1 MNSVVE
7 HWNPLVGERFGQEE
21 RLTVRLRGL
30 VRAYP
35 RSVGIVKEFLQNADD
50 AGATWLRVIWDDREH
65 PRERLPD
72 PRMAALQGP
81 ALLFVSDQVFRP
93 TDLDAIRRIGESS
106 KAALGP
112 KTGRFG
118 LGFNTAYNVTDHPS
132 FVSGPWAVAFDP
144 HHTSVSAEGQGT
156 GRRWALDD
164 LWRLAPDWLA
174 AFAAGGLQG
183 GDEDHP
189 ATIFRLPVRDAAQ
202 AAASDICD
210 EPFERAHFEQMLR
223 DLAESGDELLLFARN
238 VLDLRVEQVDAAGVH
253 RELLRITTVN
263 RDEVAAHRA
272 IGNAAVEGDIAENL
286 AIWRAA
292 PDELPATTYRH
303 TIAVEAPGRTER
315 RPWQVAAG
323 LFADSV
329 DELLGLNEAMVRLHE
344 KAIPWAGAAIRLED
358 RDEGGLVIATQRG
371 KLFCTF
377 PLADQP
383 EALPFHC
390 DACFDLDSSRRSIS
404 SDESAY
410 AETDR
415 VRAQWN
421 QALLRHAV
429 PQAAALAIAALVPEV
444 ASASLGR
451 FYALWPDLTRGE
463 EPWRT
468 LYVALVARLAEL
480 PLIRTRAGQAI
491 AWCTLLTSRL
501 APPLFGPD
509 LQEALRDDGLAL
521 PDPDLPARVIR
532 GVEAAGVRT
541 RRYRPAELRAW
552 LRLEEP
558 HGAPLAAAPRACL
571 RERAH
576 IVDLL
581 QFCLSDRKD
590 EIAGLPLALTCDGQV
605 RTFGQGE
612 PLFLADDATRH
623 IFAARSDRFID
634 AGVQQHT
641 RLQPCEPARLREA
654 NPAMAV
660 AWLAEDLSVQPGETI
675 AWDPAGDAPPNAVWL
690 ALVLRYLAERAST
703 ADAAT
708 LSTLALLPDRQ
719 GRLHR
724 AGDRTLLL
732 PGEDLDR
739 RLQAALDDLGVDLV
753 AGGPDVVAAVR
764 ALQLRH
770 PGPPAP
776 LTGPGLAARLAARRD
791 ALARLPGPSSERAAL
806 LDYLAAPRWLD
817 HYGPDE
823 LTVLRTLPLLRTCEG
838 RVISA
843 DTPGAHLAGGFRPPA
858 LVDVE
863 VELVDEGPGGRWR
876 AFLALLAVPELSL
889 GHFVADVLV
898 PAFASL
904 IPELQRAA
912 LLWLRDEVDLRD
924 LERASPTAVARL
936 RRAPLILAHDGRLRP
951 ACELH
956 AADGLDEHAALA
968 CRAATPNL
976 EFYGGDPTRWHA
988 LLRWLGVGDD
998 PPPSLLLQNLDL
1010 LLTRHADDP
1019 AGARGGLLALF
1030 TQVQRRWPGLDQTG
1044 AALLQAGL
1052 RQRAWL
1058 PARAIPGFA
1067 AATDRLYRPDE
1078 LYLPDDLERIAS
1090 QGPVFAGPPGP
1101 LAPDLCEAL
1110 GFRVASTAAI
1120 VAHLEQLRRR
1130 WAAADHGGVSAAD
1143 VESATAAIYAAL
1155 GDPSRELPQALLDS
1169 LSRRACVWDPER
1181 QRFWIPAH
1189 AFAVPVADL
1198 FGELRGHVPGATDEV
1213 RRGLTRIGR
1222 RPSPDVDDILAALEG
1237 IVTVEG
1243 EPLAA
1248 DDMALALR
1256 LLRRLHD
1263 RELTAETCRRVPV
1276 PTRAGPLRPAAD
1288 VRVDDAPWFSSRI
1301 PADAVAF
1308 VHPRVS
1314 AETIDQLG
1322 LRRLSTST
1330 REELAERPALSGDV
1344 DRQHFCRRLT
1354 EVIHDPAFVAGIAR
1368 ILVHQGTVPDGSL
1381 DLLSDLRIV
1390 ACDRLISQ
1398 LHIEGLE
1405 QPVGRAEVP
1414 VLADEDMSVV
1424 YVRGD
1429 PWDSLVVQISEAINR
1444 LLDGALHNLAHLEA
1458 ILRTAPED
1466 IVALLDQRRVPRL
1479 HDVHASAAAPV
1490 IASGTAPARELPSVL
1505 THDRVAAV
1513 EAGPTA
1519 PTVPDVIAAA
1529 IAAARASE
1537 RAAGREATVT
1547 RSNHPGYDL
1556 QVGEP
1561 GDPAARFIRVVGID
1575 GEWDRV
1581 AVELGASYYNAAR
1594 VFGRNFWLYV
1604 VEHALDPRRVK
1615 VHRIHDPVSR
1625 VARFVF
1631 DHRWQVQSE
1640 QHTAAADTH
1649 LGWFH
1654 VPPGGEPAVIS
1665 AVETIGMFIWL
1676 QVRLADGTTE
1686 RRFFK
1691 PNLDRLIP
1699 PTTREHADAPAYTG
1713 DAFH

>member
-1 MNSVVE
+1 ME
-7 HWNPLVGERFGQEE
+7 HSNPIVGERFGQEE

-35 RSVGIVKEFLQNADD
+35 RSLGIFKEFLQNADD
-50 AGATWLRVIWDDREH
+50 AGATCLRVVWDEREH

-93 TDLDAIRRIGESS
+93 ADLDAIRRIGESS
-106 KAALGP
+106 KATLGP

-132 FVSGPWAVAFDP
+132 FVSGAWVVAFDP

-156 GRRWALDD
+156 GRRWALADV
-164 LWRLAPDWLA
+164 RRHAPDWLA
-174 AFAAGGLQG
+174 AFAAGGLQ
-183 GDEDHP
+183 DDDADHP

-202 AAASDICD
+202 AAVSDICD
-210 EPFERAHFEQMLR
+210 EPFERAHFDQMLR
-223 DLAESGDELLLFARN
+223 DLGESGDELLLFARN

-253 RELLRITTVN
+253 RELLRITTLA

-272 IGNAAVEGDIAENL
+272 IGNAAVEGDIADNL
-286 AIWRAA
+286 AAWRLA

-303 TIAVEAPGRTER
+303 TLEVAAPGRTER

-329 DELLGLNEAMVRLHE
+329 GELLGLNEAMVRLHE
-344 KAIPWAGAAIRLED
+344 KAIPWAGAAIRLEH
-358 RDEGGLVIATQRG
+358 RDEAGAAIATQRG

-390 DACFDLDSSRRSIS
+390 NACFDLDAARRGIS
-404 SDESAY
+404 SDAAAY

-415 VRAQWN
+415 VRVAWN
-421 QALLRHAV
+421 HALLRHAV
-429 PQAAALAIAALVPEV
+429 PQAAAMAIAALVPEV
-444 ASASLGR
+444 AAAGLGR

-463 EPWRT
+463 APWHG
-468 LYVALVARLAEL
+468 LYLALVARLAEL

-501 APPLFGPD
+501 PPSLFGPD
-509 LQEALRDDGLAL
+509 MQDALRDDGLAL
-521 PDPDLPARVIR
+521 PDPELPARVIR
-532 GVEAAGVRT
+532 GAEAAGVRT

-552 LRLEEP
+552 LRGDGP
-558 HGAPLAAAPRACL
+558 VDAPLAASPRACL
-571 RERAH
+571 RERPH
-576 IVDLL
+576 IVDML

-590 EIAGLPLALTCDGQV
+590 EIAGLPLALTCDERV
-605 RTFGQGE
+605 RTFGHHG
-612 PLFLADDATRH
+612 PLFLADEATRRV
-623 IFAARSDRFID
+623 FAARPDRFID
-634 AGVQQHT
+634 AGVQQNT
-641 RLQPCEPARLREA
+641 RLQPCEAALLREA
-654 NPAMAV
+654 TPAQAV
-660 AWLAEDLSVQPGETI
+660 AWLAEDLSVQPGETL
-675 AWDPAGDAPPNAVWL
+675 AWEPAGDAPPNATWL
-690 ALVLRYLAERAST
+690 ALALRYLAERASA
-703 ADAAT
+703 ADAAA
-708 LSTLALLPDRQ
+708 LANLALLPDRQ
-719 GRLHR
+719 GRLHGVA
-724 AGDRTLLL
+724 AGALLL

-739 RLQAALDDLGVDLV
+739 RLQAALDVLGVDLV

-770 PGPPAP
+770 PGPLAS
-776 LTGPGLAARLAARRD
+776 LTGPSLAARLAARRD
-791 ALARLPGPSSERAAL
+791 ALARLPGPASERAAL
-806 LDYLAAPRWLD
+806 LDYLATPRWLD

-823 LTVLRTLPLLRTCEG
+823 LAVLRVLPLLRTCEG
-838 RVISA
+838 RVVSA
-843 DTPGAHLAGGFRPPA
+843 DTRGALLPGGFRPPV
-858 LVDVE
+858 LFDVDVE
-863 VELVDEGPGGRWR
+863 FVDVGPGGRWH
-876 AFLALLAVPELSL
+876 AFLALLAVPELNL
-889 GHFVADVLV
+889 GHYVADVLV
-898 PAFASL
+898 PAFGGL
-904 IPELQRAA
+904 VPELQRAA
-912 LLWLRDEVDLRD
+912 LLWLRDEVDLHA
-924 LERASPTAVARL
+924 LETAHPIAADRL
-936 RRAPLILAHDGRLRP
+936 RRAPLILASDGRLRP

-956 AADGLDEHAALA
+956 AADGLGEHTSLA
-968 CRAATPNL
+968 CRAATPDL
-976 EFYGGDPTRWHA
+976 EFYGGDPTRWRV
-988 LLRWLGVGDD
+988 LLRWLGLGDD
-998 PPPSLLLQNLDL
+998 PPPSLLLRDLDL
-1010 LLTRHADDP
+1010 LLARHADDP
-1019 AGARGGLLALF
+1019 AGARAGLDALF
-1030 TQVQRRWPGLDQTG
+1030 IQVQRRWPGLDEAG
-1044 AALLQAGL
+1044 AALLRASL

-1067 AATDRLYRPDE
+1067 AASDRLYRPDE

-1110 GFRVASTAAI
+1110 GFRVASSAAI
-1120 VAHLEQLRRR
+1120 VAHLEQLRRH
-1130 WAAADHGGVSAAD
+1130 WLAADHGGLSAAD
-1143 VESATAAIYAAL
+1143 VERASASIYAAL
-1155 GDPSRELPQALLDS
+1155 GDPARDLPAALLDT
-1169 LSRRACVWDPER
+1169 LARRACVWDGER

-1198 FGELRGHVPGATDEV
+1198 FGELRGHVPGATDAV
-1213 RRGLTRIGR
+1213 RRGLVRLGR
-1222 RPSPDVDDILAALEG
+1222 RDSPDVDDILAALAG
-1237 IVTVEG
+1237 IRATDE

-1263 RELTAETCRRVPV
+1263 RELTDEVRRRVAV
-1276 PTRAGPLRPAAD
+1276 PTRTGPLRPASA
-1288 VRVDDAPWFSSRI
+1288 VLVDDAPWFSARI
-1301 PADAVAF
+1301 PADALAF
-1308 VHPRVS
+1308 VHPRVG
-1314 AETIDQLG
+1314 AETIDHLG
-1322 LRRLSTST
+1322 LVRLSTCT
-1330 REELAERPALSGDV
+1330 REELAERPALSGAV
-1344 DRQHFCRRLT
+1344 DRQDFCRRLT
-1354 EVIHDPAFVAGIAR
+1354 AVIHHPGFVAGVAR
-1368 ILVHQGTVPDGSL
+1368 ILVHEGTTPDGRL
-1381 DLLSDLRIV
+1381 DLLSDLRVV
-1390 ACDRLISQ
+1390 ACDRLVTQ
-1398 LHIEGLE
+1398 LRVAGLE
-1405 QPVGRAEVP
+1405 HPVGRAEVP
-1414 VLADEDMSVV
+1414 VHADEDMSVV

-1458 ILRTAPED
+1458 ILRTTPDD

-1479 HDVHASAAAPV
+1479 HDAHAAP
-1490 IASGTAPARELPSVL
+1490 AAGTAGPTHARELPSVL
-1505 THDRVAAV
+1505 THDRLVVV
-1513 EAGPTA
+1513 EAGPAA
-1519 PTVPDVIAAA
+1519 PSNPDVVAAA

-1547 RSNHPGYDL
+1547 RSHHPGYDL

-1561 GDPAARFIRVVGID
+1561 GDPNARFIRVVGLD

-1594 VFGRNFWLYV
+1594 LFGRNFWLYV
-1604 VEHALDPRRVK
+1604 VEHALDPRRVT

-1631 DHRWQVQSE
+1631 DHRWQVQCE
-1640 QHTAAADTH
+1640 QHTAAADSH

-1654 VPPGGEPAVIS
+1654 VAPGCEPAVIS
-1665 AVETIGMFIWL
+1665 AVETVGMFIWL

-1691 PNLDRLIP
+1691 PNLDRLSP
-1699 PTTREHADAPAYTG
+1699 PAIREHGEPAYTS